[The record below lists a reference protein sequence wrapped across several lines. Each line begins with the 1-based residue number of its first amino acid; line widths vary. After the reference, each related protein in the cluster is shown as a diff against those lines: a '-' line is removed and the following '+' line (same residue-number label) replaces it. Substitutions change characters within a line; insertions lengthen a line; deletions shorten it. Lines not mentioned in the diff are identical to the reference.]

1 MDQSEMKSAISGAAV
16 QSDKSMISATR
27 NDKMGTKDELFKLN
41 QLWYRVPPGL
51 ALASKRVMTRS
62 NFQQQTYP
70 NISSKQIVM
79 TINTGEF
86 YVSAPTSYLVLR
98 VGIDKA
104 DTTPGINGN
113 AYALLTNGDILNL
126 IDEVYF
132 QSASG
137 TEVAREIEKGLC
149 NSTIIRATLSQ
160 EFLNSAGELS
170 GWPGGT
176 LRQCYDGKGWAGTPS
191 TTAPF
196 LYPLRNTTYQDTTI
210 GSLSDTSA
218 KQMSTSYG
226 STTGTID
233 LAYTTDGAAT
243 NPRGPRTFIVPMKR
257 VLSCF
262 APYMNALFPAAAL
275 AGGVLTI
282 RFKNTTESLTAA
294 GSAFTAVGN
303 TDAQNQA
310 LANAFLSKLGI
321 LDCYI
326 LWDSFQ
332 LNDSVLRRL
341 NEISAGKEGL
351 SVMFDCW
358 DWSQTQASTL
368 AAEAQVSQARSIVS
382 RSLCVVRDSAMTTN
396 PFANSLCSEAA
407 VSRETGFDN
416 QYITGG
422 TVQPIVNT
430 FQSQLGSLYFPQ
442 QPLEYPEEMCMNLY
456 YVLGKN
462 YLNPDETSCVTLD
475 DFYGAQGKGMYSGSF
490 PSITNKPPYGGTYTG
505 DRFQYTKTNLPPWS
519 LNWGGALYGFLAER
533 SQLLQLTGLP
543 ISNARLLRHKFTFNQ
558 GTKSTAPRT
567 IDVFTQYARVM
578 KVFLGGRIVMRE

>member
-1 MDQSEMKSAISGAAV
+1 MDPTNMKSAISGAAV
-16 QSDKSMISATR
+16 QSDKSMISATKK
-27 NDKMGTKDELFKLN
+27 DTMSGKDELFKLN

-51 ALASKRVMTRS
+51 SLASKRVMTRS
-62 NFQQQTYP
+62 NFQQQQYP
-70 NISSKQIVM
+70 NISTRQIVM

-86 YVSAPTSYLVLR
+86 YVSAPTSYLVLQ

-104 DTTPGINGN
+104 NTVPGKDGN
-113 AYALLTNGDILNL
+113 AYALLGNGDILNL

-149 NSTIIRATLSQ
+149 NSVVNRAMLSQ
-160 EFLNSAGELS
+160 EFLNTAGELS

-176 LRQCYDGKGWAGTPS
+176 LRENYDHKGWAGDT

-196 LYPLRNTTYQDTTI
+196 LYPIRSTTYHDTTVTDVKATATT
-210 GSLSDTSA
+210 LQDCTSF
-218 KQMSTSYG
+218 G
-226 STTGTID
+226 GTIGTCD
-233 LAYTTDGAAT
+233 LAYTTDSTAQ
-243 NPRGPRTFIVPMKR
+243 NPKGPRTFIVPMKR

-282 RFKNTTESLTAA
+282 RFKNTSESLIAA
-294 GSAFTAVGN
+294 GSAFT
-303 TDAQNQA
+303 TEDSDAKNA
-310 LANAFLSKLGI
+310 AKATAFLGQLSI
-321 LDCYI
+321 LNCYI

-332 LNDSVLRRL
+332 LNDSVLKAL
-341 NEISAGKEGL
+341 NEVSAGPAGL

-358 DWSQTQASTL
+358 DWAQTQASTL
-368 AAEAQVSQARSIVS
+368 ATEAQVSQARSIIS
-382 RSLCVVRDSAMTTN
+382 RSLCVVRDGAQIKN

-407 VSRETGFDN
+407 ISRETGYDN
-416 QYITGG
+416 EYTSTG
-422 TVQPIVNT
+422 TVQPIVST

-442 QPLEYPEEMCMNLY
+442 QPLETPEEFCMNAY

-462 YLNPDETSCVTLD
+462 YLNCDETSSMSLD
-475 DFYGAQGKGMYSGSF
+475 DFYGAQGRGMYTGVF
-490 PSITNKPPYGGTYTG
+490 PAVVNVAPYKAAYTG
-505 DRFQYTKTNLPPWS
+505 DRRIYTKTNLPPWS
-519 LNWGGALYGFLAER
+519 LNWGNAVYGFLAER

-543 ISNARLLRHKFTFNQ
+543 ISNARLLRHKFSFTQ
-558 GTKSTAPRT
+558 GTKSSSPRT